1 MQTRPL
7 VYDVAAL
14 AARAGI
20 GAVFVFHGWQ
30 KIEVGVTATA
40 RDLNDAGVPAA
51 TAAAVYS
58 TFVELLG
65 GVALI
70 IGLGLPVAGLLLF
83 IDMAGALVFVNGQN
97 GLFVGSTDTAHQG
110 FELVMVLGLASL
122 IFALGAG
129 GGLTVDRRLSSRRAS
144 RREEESYRDLEDG
157 PVYPDLQ
164 PSAEELQ
171 EKPHE
176 ELQDKPQEE
185 PYEKAHQ
192 EEIHEKP
199 AEKPRLVADIMDD
212 SSRDVLVAGRRRT
225 KEES

>member
-40 RDLNDAGVPAA
+40 RDLHDAGVPAA

-83 IDMAGALVFVNGQN
+83 IDMAGAFVFVNGQN

-122 IFALGAG
+122 VFALGAG
-129 GGLTVDRRLSSRRAS
+129 GNLTVDRRLSSRRAS
-144 RREEESYRDLEDG
+144 RREEESYRDLEEG

-164 PSAEELQ
+164 PAADETREEPRHQTHAELPDA
-171 EKPHE
+171 PHDPPHDE
-176 ELQDKPQEE
+176 PQEE
-185 PYEKAHQ
+185 PRDE
-192 EEIHEKP
+192 
-199 AEKPRLVADIMDD
+199 PRLVADIMDD
-212 SSRDVLVAGRRRT
+212 GSKDVLVAGRRRSRT
-225 KEES
+225 KKE

>member
-40 RDLNDAGVPAA
+40 RDLHEAGVPAA

-70 IGLGLPVAGLLLF
+70 VGLGLPVAGLLLF
-83 IDMAGALVFVNGQN
+83 LDMAGAFVFVNGQN

-122 IFALGAG
+122 IFAFGAG
-129 GGLTVDRRLSSRRAS
+129 GGLTLDRRLSSRRAS

-164 PSAEELQ
+164 PPADELPDELPEKTHEQ
-171 EKPHE
+171 PREKPR
-176 ELQDKPQEE
+176 
-185 PYEKAHQ
+185 
-192 EEIHEKP
+192 EKP
-199 AEKPRLVADIMDD
+199 RDEPRLVADIMDD
-212 SSRDVLVAGRRRT
+212 SSRDVLVAGRSRT
-225 KEES
+225 KKEA

>member
-40 RDLNDAGVPAA
+40 QDLHEAGVPAA

-83 IDMAGALVFVNGQN
+83 LDMAGAFVFVNGQN

-122 IFALGAG
+122 IFAFGAG
-129 GGLTVDRRLSSRRAS
+129 GGLTVDRRLSARRAS

-164 PSAEELQ
+164 PPADELPDELP
-171 EKPHE
+171 EKTHE
-176 ELQDKPQEE
+176 QPRDKPRD
-185 PYEKAHQ
+185 
-192 EEIHEKP
+192 KP
-199 AEKPRLVADIMDD
+199 RDEPRLVADIMDD
-212 SSRDVLVAGRRRT
+212 TSRDVLVAGRSRT
-225 KEES
+225 KKES

>member
-7 VYDVAAL
+7 LYDVAAL

-40 RDLNDAGVPAA
+40 RDLHEAGVPAS

-83 IDMAGALVFVNGQN
+83 IDMAGAFVFVNGQN
-97 GLFVGSTDTAHQG
+97 GLFVGSNDTSHQG

-122 IFALGAG
+122 VLALGAG
-129 GGLTVDRRLSSRRAS
+129 GGLTLDRRLSSRRAS
-144 RREEESYRDLEDG
+144 RREEESYRDIEEG

-164 PSAEELQ
+164 PAADETPDEPRHEPHDELH
-171 EKPHE
+171 EGPRDEPHDE
-176 ELQDKPQEE
+176 
-185 PYEKAHQ
+185 
-192 EEIHEKP
+192 
-199 AEKPRLVADIMDD
+199 PRLVADIMDD
-212 SSRDVLVAGRRRT
+212 SSKKDVLVAGRRSRAK
-225 KEES
+225 KE

>member
-40 RDLNDAGVPAA
+40 RDLDDAGVPAA

-83 IDMAGALVFVNGQN
+83 IDMAGAFVFVNGQN
-97 GLFVGSTDTAHQG
+97 GLSVGSTDMVDQG

-122 IFALGAG
+122 VFALGAG
-129 GGLTVDRRLSSRRAS
+129 GNLTVDRRLASRRAS
-144 RREEESYRDLEDG
+144 RREEESYRDIEEG

-164 PSAEELQ
+164 PAADEPPEEPRQPHDVLPD
-171 EKPHE
+171 EPHE
-176 ELQDKPQEE
+176 EPREDPRDE
-185 PYEKAHQ
+185 
-192 EEIHEKP
+192 
-199 AEKPRLVADIMDD
+199 PRLVADIMDD
-212 SSRDVLVAGRRRT
+212 GSKDVLVAGRRSRT
-225 KEES
+225 KKELELRTE